1 MRPPS
6 RDRSIQSTQ
15 SRTGRLVERLGW
27 AGAALAGA
35 VVGHVLTYLVA
46 FVTPHSRQA
55 ALDETGHSYWNF
67 AVATAI
73 ALGAWSAI
81 VLVIR
86 HMRRR
91 ARHDRRDHPAEGL
104 FRTAIRLAV
113 LQVTLFACLEVGERL
128 AAGAPLRGL
137 LGHDLLPLGL
147 VFQVLVAL
155 GLALILRALATAV
168 EVVARALLESPRLR
182 PLISWPIPG
191 PALQPSPL
199 LLSGGW
205 GARGP
210 PYS

>member
-1 MRPPS
+1 M
-6 RDRSIQSTQ
+6 SIARRGRTGVHGIR

-35 VVGHVLTYLVA
+35 VVGHILTYLVA

-55 ALDETGHSYWNF
+55 ALDESGHSYWNL

-73 ALGAWSAI
+73 AVGVWSAA
-81 VLVIR
+81 VLVLR
-86 HMRRR
+86 HFRQRGR
-91 ARHDRRDHPAEGL
+91 EQVPNRGL
-104 FRTAIRLAV
+104 LRSACRLAI
-113 LQVTLFACLEVGERL
+113 LQVTLFVCLEVGERL

-137 LGHDLLPLGL
+137 IGHDLLPLGL

-155 GLALILRALATAV
+155 GLALMLRALATVV
-168 EVVARALLESPRLR
+168 EIVGRALEVRRPR
-182 PLISWPIPG
+182 PLRAWSLPT

-205 GARGP
+205 GTRGP
-210 PYS
+210 PSS

>member
-1 MRPPS
+1 
-6 RDRSIQSTQ
+6 
-15 SRTGRLVERLGW
+15 LVERLGW

-35 VVGHVLTYLVA
+35 VVGHALTYLVA

-55 ALDETGHSYWNF
+55 ALDETGHSYWSF

-73 ALGAWSAI
+73 AIGAWSAI

-86 HMRRR
+86 QLRRT
-91 ARHDRRDHPAEGL
+91 ARHDRGDHAAEGL
-104 FRTAIRLAV
+104 FRTAMRLAV

-128 AAGAPLRGL
+128 AAGAPIRGL
-137 LGHDLLPLGL
+137 LGHDLVPLGL

-168 EVVARALLESPRLR
+168 DVVARGLLESPRLR

-210 PYS
+210 PSS

>member
-1 MRPPS
+1 VRAPS
-6 RDRSIQSTQ
+6 RNRRTESTQ
-15 SRTGRLVERLGW
+15 SRGGRLVERLGW

-73 ALGAWSAI
+73 AIGAWSAI
-81 VLVIR
+81 VLVVR
-86 HMRRR
+86 HLRRNARRDRSRR
-91 ARHDRRDHPAEGL
+91 ATEGL
-104 FRTAIRLAV
+104 IRTALRLAV

-128 AAGAPLRGL
+128 AAGAPIRGL

-168 EVVARALLESPRLR
+168 EVVARALSEPPRLR
-182 PLISWPIPG
+182 PLSSWPLPR

-210 PYS
+210 PSN

>member
-1 MRPPS
+1 MRPLS
-6 RDRSIQSTQ
+6 QDRSTQSTQ
-15 SRTGRLVERLGW
+15 SRTGRLVEHLGW

-35 VVGHVLTYLVA
+35 VVGHALTYLVA

-73 ALGAWSAI
+73 AIGAWSAI
-81 VLVIR
+81 VLIVR
-86 HMRRR
+86 HLRRT
-91 ARHDRRDHPAEGL
+91 ARHDRGDHAEEGL
-104 FRTAIRLAV
+104 LRTAMRLAV

-137 LGHDLLPLGL
+137 LGHDLVPLGL

-168 EVVARALLESPRLR
+168 EVVARALLEPPRIRALS
-182 PLISWPIPG
+182 SWPLPG
-191 PALQPSPL
+191 AALQPSLL

-210 PYS
+210 PSN